1 MDLLVECG
9 ICDANVGVWSLI
21 LQFCVDLGSKLL
33 PVSKESDQLLLLF
46 FSFFFQEKYCLSLHT
61 CSMIGEN
68 K

>member
-33 PVSKESDQLLLLF
+33 PVNKESDQLLLLF
-46 FSFFFQEKYCLSLHT
+46 FYFFLFPREILFEKKKQ
-61 CSMIGEN
+61 IN
-68 K
+68 KR